1 MSHPSW
7 LPPKSTNEPV
17 GHVTARMETTHT
29 FGTPSISVSTQQ
41 TPKKFAPV
49 VAPKPKYNPYKQP
62 GGDGDFL
69 PPPPPPVDDLG
80 NITSSQGAFP
90 PPPPLDDMTFN
101 VQVNPG
107 GKTLEER
114 RSSLDAEIDSLTSIL
129 ADLES
134 SSPYK
139 PRTQQGSG
147 TLSSSATT
155 TPSVSTPVTGHK
167 RMIIP
172 NQPPL
177 TATKKSAAKA
187 PGQPAP
193 IPVTPVGTLKPQ
205 PVPASYA
212 TASTP
217 SRPAFNIQVRT
228 AQPSPHYQPPA
239 PQPAH
244 YGSLGPGQPY
254 APAPARPPGA
264 PQYGPPQPRGHDYGY
279 APPPSR
285 PSEPSYGYAPPQGR
299 YQEPYYGGYG
309 GRNGSE
315 APYVPQSTW
324 KVEPAYPTSNTVGQ
338 APPGL
343 YQPSGTKKT
352 YITDPVLA
360 PQPPTMQQKVTGQDQ
375 GQASI
380 MFDALLTQQCLSW
393 LFLAASPAWSLSD
406 YNIFK
411 QGTILLLFLHLIS
424 NPVEFIKTDQV
435 KAMAR
440 FYLFGP
446 EKSYEKLVFASGYP
460 SSGPASSTP
469 AFRPE
474 DELEHLTKKM
484 LYDMENPPSDDYF
497 GRCARCGE
505 NVVGEGTGCT
515 AMDQVFHVECF
526 TCMMCNNKLRGQP
539 FYAVEKKA
547 YCEPCYIMCDVVIL
561 KSMKVNDLLNTLE
574 QCSVCAKPIMERILR
589 ATGKAYHPH
598 CFTCVMCH
606 RSLDGIPFTVDAGG
620 NIHCIEDFHKKF
632 APRCSV
638 CKEPIMPAPGQE
650 ETVRIVALDRDFHV
664 QCYRCED
671 CGGLLSE
678 GDNQGCYPL
687 DGHILCK
694 TCNSARI
701 QALTAKAS
709 TDL

>member
-177 TATKKSAAKA
+177 TATKKSTAKA

-193 IPVTPVGTLKPQ
+193 IP
-205 PVPASYA
+205 
-212 TASTP
+212 
-217 SRPAFNIQVRT
+217 
-228 AQPSPHYQPPA
+228 
-239 PQPAH
+239 
-244 YGSLGPGQPY
+244 
-254 APAPARPPGA
+254 
-264 PQYGPPQPRGHDYGY
+264 
-279 APPPSR
+279 
-285 PSEPSYGYAPPQGR
+285 
-299 YQEPYYGGYG
+299 
-309 GRNGSE
+309 
-315 APYVPQSTW
+315 STW

-360 PQPPTMQQKVTGQDQ
+360 PQPPTMQQK
-375 GQASI
+375 
-380 MFDALLTQQCLSW
+380 
-393 LFLAASPAWSLSD
+393 
-406 YNIFK
+406 
-411 QGTILLLFLHLIS
+411 
-424 NPVEFIKTDQV
+424 
-435 KAMAR
+435 
-440 FYLFGP
+440 
-446 EKSYEKLVFASGYP
+446 SGYP

-547 YCEPCYIMCDVVIL
+547 YCEPCYI
-561 KSMKVNDLLNTLE
+561 NTLE

>member
-1 MSHPSW
+1 MAHPSW

-90 PPPPLDDMTFN
+90 PPPPLDDVTFN

-147 TLSSSATT
+147 TSSSSATT
-155 TPSVSTPVTGHK
+155 PPSVSTPVTGHK

-177 TATKKSAAKA
+177 TATKKSTAKG

-205 PVPASYA
+205 PVPAPYA

-217 SRPAFNIQVRT
+217 SRPAFSVQVRT
-228 AQPSPHYQPPA
+228 AQPSPHYQPPG
-239 PQPAH
+239 PQPVQ
-244 YGSLGPGQPY
+244 YGSLGPSQSYTP
-254 APAPARPPGA
+254 PPARLPSTPQYGA
-264 PQYGPPQPRGHDYGY
+264 PQPHGPDYGY
-279 APPPSR
+279 APSPAR
-285 PSEPSYGYAPPQGR
+285 PSDPAYGYAPPQGR
-299 YQEPYYGGYG
+299 YQDPYYGGYG

-315 APYVPQSTW
+315 APYMPQSSW
-324 KVEPAYPTSNTVGQ
+324 KAEPAYPASNTVGQ
-338 APPGL
+338 ALPGL
-343 YQPSGTKKT
+343 YQPPGTKKT

-360 PQPPTMQQKVTGQDQ
+360 PQPSALQQK
-375 GQASI
+375 
-380 MFDALLTQQCLSW
+380 
-393 LFLAASPAWSLSD
+393 
-406 YNIFK
+406 
-411 QGTILLLFLHLIS
+411 
-424 NPVEFIKTDQV
+424 
-435 KAMAR
+435 
-440 FYLFGP
+440 
-446 EKSYEKLVFASGYP
+446 SGYP
-460 SSGPASSTP
+460 SSGPASGTP
-469 AFRPE
+469 VFRPE

-526 TCMMCNNKLRGQP
+526 TCMMCNSKLRGQP

-547 YCEPCYIMCDVVIL
+547 YCEPCYI
-561 KSMKVNDLLNTLE
+561 NTLE
-574 QCSVCAKPIMERILR
+574 QCSVCTKPIMERILR

>member
-1 MSHPSW
+1 SFFF
-7 LPPKSTNEPV
+7 K
-17 GHVTARMETTHT
+17 
-29 FGTPSISVSTQQ
+29 
-41 TPKKFAPV
+41 
-49 VAPKPKYNPYKQP
+49 
-62 GGDGDFL
+62 
-69 PPPPPPVDDLG
+69 
-80 NITSSQGAFP
+80 
-90 PPPPLDDMTFN
+90 
-101 VQVNPG
+101 VNPG

-139 PRTQQGSG
+139 PRAQQGTG
-147 TLSSSATT
+147 TLSSSTTT

-177 TATKKSAAKA
+177 TATKKVTAKA
-187 PGQPAP
+187 AGQPAP

-205 PVPASYA
+205 PVPASYTTA
-212 TASTP
+212 TTP
-217 SRPAFNIQVRT
+217 SRPAFNVQVRT
-228 AQPSPHYQPPA
+228 AQPSPHYQLPG

-244 YGSLGPGQPY
+244 YGSLGPSQPY
-254 APAPARPPGA
+254 APSPARPPGA
-264 PQYGPPQPRGHDYGY
+264 PHYGPPQSQGPDYGY
-279 APPPSR
+279 APPPAR
-285 PSEPSYGYAPPQGR
+285 PSEPAYGYAPPQGR
-299 YQEPYYGGYG
+299 YQNPYYEGYG

-315 APYVPQSTW
+315 APYVPQSSW
-324 KVEPAYPTSNTVGQ
+324 KAEPAYPATNAMGQ

-343 YQPSGTKKT
+343 YQPSGMKKT
-352 YITDPVLA
+352 YITEPVLA
-360 PQPPTMQQKVTGQDQ
+360 PQPPSLQQK
-375 GQASI
+375 
-380 MFDALLTQQCLSW
+380 
-393 LFLAASPAWSLSD
+393 
-406 YNIFK
+406 
-411 QGTILLLFLHLIS
+411 
-424 NPVEFIKTDQV
+424 
-435 KAMAR
+435 
-440 FYLFGP
+440 
-446 EKSYEKLVFASGYP
+446 SGYP
-460 SSGPASSTP
+460 GAGPASNTS

-515 AMDQVFHVECF
+515 AMDQVFHVKCF
-526 TCMMCNNKLRGQP
+526 TCIMCNNKLRGQP

-547 YCEPCYIMCDVVIL
+547 YCEPCYI
-561 KSMKVNDLLNTLE
+561 NTLE

-664 QCYRCED
+664 QCYQCED

-701 QALTAKAS
+701 QALTAKAT

>member
-90 PPPPLDDMTFN
+90 PPPTLDDVTYN

-114 RSSLDAEIDSLTSIL
+114 RCSLDAEIDSLTSIL

-147 TLSSSATT
+147 TSSSSAAT

-177 TATKKSAAKA
+177 TATKKSTAKG

-217 SRPAFNIQVRT
+217 SRPAFNVQVRT
-228 AQPSPHYQPPA
+228 AQPSPHYQPPS
-239 PQPAH
+239 PQPGH

-254 APAPARPPGA
+254 GSAPSRQPTA
-264 PQYGPPQPRGHDYGY
+264 PQYGAPQPQGPGYGY
-279 APPPSR
+279 GPAPGR
-285 PSEPSYGYAPPQGR
+285 PAEPAYGYAPPQGR
-299 YQEPYYGGYG
+299 YQDPYYGGYG

-315 APYVPQSTW
+315 APYVPQSSW
-324 KVEPAYPTSNTVGQ
+324 KAEPAYPASNAMGQ

-343 YQPSGTKKT
+343 YQPPGTKKT

-360 PQPPTMQQKVTGQDQ
+360 PQPPTLQQK
-375 GQASI
+375 
-380 MFDALLTQQCLSW
+380 
-393 LFLAASPAWSLSD
+393 
-406 YNIFK
+406 
-411 QGTILLLFLHLIS
+411 
-424 NPVEFIKTDQV
+424 
-435 KAMAR
+435 
-440 FYLFGP
+440 
-446 EKSYEKLVFASGYP
+446 SGYP
-460 SSGPASSTP
+460 SSGPTSSTP

-484 LYDMENPPSDDYF
+484 LYDMENPPSDEYF

-515 AMDQVFHVECF
+515 AMDQVFHVKCF
-526 TCMMCNNKLRGQP
+526 TCITCKSKLRGQP

-547 YCEPCYIMCDVVIL
+547 YCEPCYI
-561 KSMKVNDLLNTLE
+561 NTLE
-574 QCSVCAKPIMERILR
+574 KCSVCEEPIMEKILR

>member
-17 GHVTARMETTHT
+17 GHVTARMETTHP

-90 PPPPLDDMTFN
+90 PPPPLDDVTFN

-147 TLSSSATT
+147 TSSGSAAT

-177 TATKKSAAKA
+177 TATKKSTAKG

-217 SRPAFNIQVRT
+217 SRPAFNVQVRT
-228 AQPSPHYQPPA
+228 AQPSPHYQPPG

-244 YGSLGPGQPY
+244 YASLGPGQPY
-254 APAPARPPGA
+254 APPPSRPPGA
-264 PQYGPPQPRGHDYGY
+264 PQYGPPQPRGPDYGY
-279 APPPSR
+279 APPPAR
-285 PSEPSYGYAPPQGR
+285 PSEPAYGYAPPQGR
-299 YQEPYYGGYG
+299 YQDPYYGGYG

-324 KVEPAYPTSNTVGQ
+324 KAEPAYPAGNTVGQ

-343 YQPSGTKKT
+343 YQPPGTKKT

-360 PQPPTMQQKVTGQDQ
+360 PQPPALQQK
-375 GQASI
+375 
-380 MFDALLTQQCLSW
+380 
-393 LFLAASPAWSLSD
+393 
-406 YNIFK
+406 
-411 QGTILLLFLHLIS
+411 
-424 NPVEFIKTDQV
+424 
-435 KAMAR
+435 
-440 FYLFGP
+440 
-446 EKSYEKLVFASGYP
+446 SGYP

-547 YCEPCYIMCDVVIL
+547 YCEPCYI
-561 KSMKVNDLLNTLE
+561 NTLE

>member
-62 GGDGDFL
+62 GGDGDFF

-90 PPPPLDDMTFN
+90 PPPPLDDVTFN

-139 PRTQQGSG
+139 PRTQQGP
-147 TLSSSATT
+147 TLM
-155 TPSVSTPVTGHK
+155 
-167 RMIIP
+167 R
-172 NQPPL
+172 
-177 TATKKSAAKA
+177 
-187 PGQPAP
+187 
-193 IPVTPVGTLKPQ
+193 
-205 PVPASYA
+205 
-212 TASTP
+212 
-217 SRPAFNIQVRT
+217 
-228 AQPSPHYQPPA
+228 
-239 PQPAH
+239 
-244 YGSLGPGQPY
+244 
-254 APAPARPPGA
+254 
-264 PQYGPPQPRGHDYGY
+264 
-279 APPPSR
+279 
-285 PSEPSYGYAPPQGR
+285 
-299 YQEPYYGGYG
+299 
-309 GRNGSE
+309 
-315 APYVPQSTW
+315 
-324 KVEPAYPTSNTVGQ
+324 
-338 APPGL
+338 
-343 YQPSGTKKT
+343 
-352 YITDPVLA
+352 
-360 PQPPTMQQKVTGQDQ
+360 
-375 GQASI
+375 
-380 MFDALLTQQCLSW
+380 
-393 LFLAASPAWSLSD
+393 
-406 YNIFK
+406 
-411 QGTILLLFLHLIS
+411 
-424 NPVEFIKTDQV
+424 
-435 KAMAR
+435 
-440 FYLFGP
+440 
-446 EKSYEKLVFASGYP
+446 
-460 SSGPASSTP
+460 ASSI
-469 AFRPE
+469 RPE

-547 YCEPCYIMCDVVIL
+547 YCEPCYI
-561 KSMKVNDLLNTLE
+561 NTLE

-606 RSLDGIPFTVDAGG
+606 RSLDGIPFTVDASG

>member
-90 PPPPLDDMTFN
+90 PPPPLDDVTYN

-147 TLSSSATT
+147 TLSSSAAT

-177 TATKKSAAKA
+177 TATKKSTAKG
-187 PGQPAP
+187 PGQLAP

-217 SRPAFNIQVRT
+217 SRPAFNVQVRT
-228 AQPSPHYQPPA
+228 AQPSPHYQPPG

-254 APAPARPPGA
+254 APAPARQPAA
-264 PQYGPPQPRGHDYGY
+264 PQYGAPQPHGPDYGY
-279 APPPSR
+279 APPAGR
-285 PSEPSYGYAPPQGR
+285 PAEPAYGYVPPQGR
-299 YQEPYYGGYG
+299 YQDPCYGGSG

-315 APYVPQSTW
+315 APYMPQSSW
-324 KVEPAYPTSNTVGQ
+324 KAEPAYPASNAMGQ
-338 APPGL
+338 APSGL
-343 YQPSGTKKT
+343 YQPPGTKKT

-360 PQPPTMQQKVTGQDQ
+360 PQPPALQQK
-375 GQASI
+375 
-380 MFDALLTQQCLSW
+380 
-393 LFLAASPAWSLSD
+393 
-406 YNIFK
+406 
-411 QGTILLLFLHLIS
+411 
-424 NPVEFIKTDQV
+424 
-435 KAMAR
+435 
-440 FYLFGP
+440 
-446 EKSYEKLVFASGYP
+446 SGYP

-484 LYDMENPPSDDYF
+484 LYDMENPPSDYYF
-497 GRCARCGE
+497 GCCARCGE
-505 NVVGEGTGCT
+505 NVVWEGTGCT

-526 TCMMCNNKLRGQP
+526 TCVTCNNKLRGQP

-547 YCEPCYIMCDVVIL
+547 YCEPCYI
-561 KSMKVNDLLNTLE
+561 NTLE

-694 TCNSARI
+694 TCNSVRI

>member
-7 LPPKSTNEPV
+7 LPPKSTGEPL
-17 GHVTARMETTHT
+17 GHVPARMETTHS

-41 TPKKFAPV
+41 PPKKFAPV

-62 GGDGDFL
+62 GGEGDFL
-69 PPPPPPVDDLG
+69 PPPPPPLDDPGALPSGSG
-80 NITSSQGAFP
+80 NFP
-90 PPPPLDDMTFN
+90 PPPPLDDSAFK
-101 VQVNPG
+101 VQQGNPG

-129 ADLES
+129 ADLEC

-139 PRTQQGSG
+139 PRPPQGS
-147 TLSSSATT
+147 TSTAAS
-155 TPSVSTPVTGHK
+155 PPVSTPVTGHK
-167 RMIIP
+167 RMVIP

-177 TATKKSAAKA
+177 TATKKSAMK
-187 PGQPAP
+187 PQPAPQAGP
-193 IPVTPVGTLKPQ
+193 IPVTPIGTLKPQPQ
-205 PVPASYA
+205 PVPASYT

-217 SRPAFNIQVRT
+217 SRPTFNVQVKS
-228 AQPSPHYQPPA
+228 AQPSPHYMAGPSSGQI
-239 PQPAH
+239 
-244 YGSLGPGQPY
+244 YGPGSHGYNAQPVSVSVQCPPSSTRGGTDY
-254 APAPARPPGA
+254 AYVPPPGSQ
-264 PQYGPPQPRGHDYGY
+264 PEPGYGYGPN
-279 APPPSR
+279 
-285 PSEPSYGYAPPQGR
+285 QGR
-299 YQEPYYGGYG
+299 YYEPYYVGGSAYG
-309 GRNGSE
+309 GRNDSDPAYGLQGH
-315 APYVPQSTW
+315 PNTW
-324 KVEPAYPTSNTVGQ
+324 KREQGYTPPVVGNQSPAGMYPV
-338 APPGL
+338 PG
-343 YQPSGTKKT
+343 SKKT
-352 YITDPVLA
+352 YITDPVPA
-360 PQPPTMQQKVTGQDQ
+360 PSAPPLQPKGGHAGPMGPP
-375 GQASI
+375 SI
-380 MFDALLTQQCLSW
+380 
-393 LFLAASPAWSLSD
+393 P
-406 YNIFK
+406 
-411 QGTILLLFLHLIS
+411 
-424 NPVEFIKTDQV
+424 
-435 KAMAR
+435 
-440 FYLFGP
+440 
-446 EKSYEKLVFASGYP
+446 P
-460 SSGPASSTP
+460 S
-469 AFRPE
+469 FRPE

-484 LYDMENPPSDDYF
+484 LYDMENPPADEYF

-515 AMDQVFHVECF
+515 AMDQVFHVDCF
-526 TCMMCNNKLRGQP
+526 TCIICNNKLRGQP

-547 YCEPCYIMCDVVIL
+547 YCEPCYI
-561 KSMKVNDLLNTLE
+561 NTLE
-574 QCSVCAKPIMERILR
+574 QCNVCSKPIMERILR

-620 NIHCIEDFHKKF
+620 LIHCIEDFHKKF

-664 QCYRCED
+664 HCYRCED

-701 QALTAKAS
+701 RVLTAKAS

>member
-7 LPPKSTNEPV
+7 LPPKNSSEPV
-17 GHVTARMETTHT
+17 GHVTARMETTHA

-49 VAPKPKYNPYKQP
+49 VAPKPKYNPYRQAE
-62 GGDGDFL
+62 GDGDF
-69 PPPPPPVDDLG
+69 PPPPPPPSEDSG
-80 NITSSQGAFP
+80 NLPPPSSSFP
-90 PPPPLDDMTFN
+90 PPPPPDQALFT
-101 VQVNPG
+101 VEVNPG
-107 GKTLEER
+107 TKTLEER

-139 PRTQQGSG
+139 PRTQQGSVASG
-147 TLSSSATT
+147 GSPVAT
-155 TPSVSTPVTGHK
+155 PPASTPVTGHK
-167 RMIIP
+167 RMVIP

-177 TATKKSAAKA
+177 TATKKSASK
-187 PGQPAP
+187 PASQLSP
-193 IPVTPVGTLKPQ
+193 IPVTPVGTLRPQ

-217 SRPAFNIQVRT
+217 TRPTFNVQVKS
-228 AQPSPHYQPPA
+228 AQPAPHFQPPA
-239 PQPAH
+239 PQYSSLVPHQAPPPPPLPPA
-244 YGSLGPGQPY
+244 PY
-254 APAPARPPGA
+254 APSQPRAPDYGYA
-264 PQYGPPQPRGHDYGY
+264 PQPVHYPEPNYGY
-279 APPPSR
+279 APPP
-285 PSEPSYGYAPPQGR
+285 GR
-299 YQEPYYGGYG
+299 YQESSYPGGPSYG
-309 GRNGSE
+309 GRNGTEPS
-315 APYVPQSTW
+315 YVPQNTW
-324 KVEPAYPTSNTVGQ
+324 RPEPVPPFGQHPPSNAKKAFATEPGPALQPSSLQPKGGQ
-338 APPGL
+338 AGPNPP
-343 YQPSGTKKT
+343 PN
-352 YITDPVLA
+352 A
-360 PQPPTMQQKVTGQDQ
+360 P
-375 GQASI
+375 
-380 MFDALLTQQCLSW
+380 L
-393 LFLAASPAWSLSD
+393 
-406 YNIFK
+406 
-411 QGTILLLFLHLIS
+411 
-424 NPVEFIKTDQV
+424 
-435 KAMAR
+435 
-440 FYLFGP
+440 
-446 EKSYEKLVFASGYP
+446 
-460 SSGPASSTP
+460 
-469 AFRPE
+469 FRPE

-484 LYDMENPPSDDYF
+484 LYDMENPPSDEYF

-526 TCMMCNNKLRGQP
+526 TCMTCGNKLRGQP

-547 YCEPCYIMCDVVIL
+547 YCEPCYI
-561 KSMKVNDLLNTLE
+561 NTLE

-598 CFTCVMCH
+598 CFTCVMCQ
-606 RSLDGIPFTVDAGG
+606 RSLDGIPFTVDAAG
-620 NIHCIEDFHKKF
+620 NIHCIEDFHRKF

-638 CKEPIMPAPGQE
+638 CKEPIMPAQGQE

>member
-29 FGTPSISVSTQQ
+29 FGPPSISVSTQQ

-62 GGDGDFL
+62 GGDGDLL

-90 PPPPLDDMTFN
+90 PPPPVDDVTFN

-139 PRTQQGSG
+139 PRTPQGSG
-147 TLSSSATT
+147 TSISSAAT

-177 TATKKSAAKA
+177 TATKKSTAKG

-228 AQPSPHYQPPA
+228 AQPSPHYQPPG
-239 PQPAH
+239 PQHTH
-244 YGSLGPGQPY
+244 YGSLGPSHPY
-254 APAPARPPGA
+254 APPPSRPLGA
-264 PQYGPPQPRGHDYGY
+264 TQYGPPQTRGPDYGY
-279 APPPSR
+279 APPPTR
-285 PSEPSYGYAPPQGR
+285 PSEPTYGYVPPQGS
-299 YQEPYYGGYG
+299 YQDPYYGGYG

-315 APYVPQSTW
+315 APYMPQSTW
-324 KVEPAYPTSNTVGQ
+324 KVEPAYSASNTAGQ

-343 YQPSGTKKT
+343 YQPPGTKKT

-360 PQPPTMQQKVTGQDQ
+360 PQAPMLQQK
-375 GQASI
+375 
-380 MFDALLTQQCLSW
+380 
-393 LFLAASPAWSLSD
+393 
-406 YNIFK
+406 
-411 QGTILLLFLHLIS
+411 
-424 NPVEFIKTDQV
+424 
-435 KAMAR
+435 
-440 FYLFGP
+440 
-446 EKSYEKLVFASGYP
+446 SGYP
-460 SSGPASSTP
+460 SSGPISSTP

-526 TCMMCNNKLRGQP
+526 TCMVCNNKLRGQP

-547 YCEPCYIMCDVVIL
+547 YCEPCYI
-561 KSMKVNDLLNTLE
+561 NTLE
-574 QCSVCAKPIMERILR
+574 QCSVCAKPIMEKILR

>member
-90 PPPPLDDMTFN
+90 PPPPLDDVTFN

-139 PRTQQGSG
+139 PRTQQG
-147 TLSSSATT
+147 
-155 TPSVSTPVTGHK
+155 
-167 RMIIP
+167 
-172 NQPPL
+172 
-177 TATKKSAAKA
+177 
-187 PGQPAP
+187 
-193 IPVTPVGTLKPQ
+193 
-205 PVPASYA
+205 
-212 TASTP
+212 
-217 SRPAFNIQVRT
+217 
-228 AQPSPHYQPPA
+228 
-239 PQPAH
+239 
-244 YGSLGPGQPY
+244 
-254 APAPARPPGA
+254 
-264 PQYGPPQPRGHDYGY
+264 
-279 APPPSR
+279 
-285 PSEPSYGYAPPQGR
+285 R
-299 YQEPYYGGYG
+299 YQDPYYGGYG

-324 KVEPAYPTSNTVGQ
+324 KAEPAYPTSNTVGQ

-343 YQPSGTKKT
+343 YQPPGTKKT

-360 PQPPTMQQKVTGQDQ
+360 PQPPAMQQK
-375 GQASI
+375 
-380 MFDALLTQQCLSW
+380 
-393 LFLAASPAWSLSD
+393 
-406 YNIFK
+406 
-411 QGTILLLFLHLIS
+411 
-424 NPVEFIKTDQV
+424 
-435 KAMAR
+435 
-440 FYLFGP
+440 
-446 EKSYEKLVFASGYP
+446 SGYP

-547 YCEPCYIMCDVVIL
+547 YCEPCYI
-561 KSMKVNDLLNTLE
+561 NTLE

>member
-17 GHVTARMETTHT
+17 GHVTARMETTHA

-80 NITSSQGAFP
+80 SITSQGAFP
-90 PPPPLDDMTFN
+90 PPPPLDDVTFN

-147 TLSSSATT
+147 TSSSSAATA
-155 TPSVSTPVTGHK
+155 PSVSTPVTGHK

-177 TATKKSAAKA
+177 TATKKSTAKG

-193 IPVTPVGTLKPQ
+193 IPVTPIGTLKPQ

-217 SRPAFNIQVRT
+217 SRPTFNVQVRT
-228 AQPSPHYQPPA
+228 AQPSPHYQPPG
-239 PQPAH
+239 PQPTH
-244 YGSLGPGQPY
+244 YGSMGPGQPY
-254 APAPARPPGA
+254 AAPPSRPPGA
-264 PQYGPPQPRGHDYGY
+264 PQYGSPQPRGPDYGY
-279 APPPSR
+279 APPPAR
-285 PSEPSYGYAPPQGR
+285 PSEPSYGYAPQQGR
-299 YQEPYYGGYG
+299 YQDPYYGGYG

-315 APYVPQSTW
+315 APYMPQSTW
-324 KVEPAYPTSNTVGQ
+324 KVEPAYPASNTVGQ

-343 YQPSGTKKT
+343 YQPPGTKKT
-352 YITDPVLA
+352 YITDPVMA
-360 PQPPTMQQKVTGQDQ
+360 PQPLQQK
-375 GQASI
+375 
-380 MFDALLTQQCLSW
+380 
-393 LFLAASPAWSLSD
+393 
-406 YNIFK
+406 
-411 QGTILLLFLHLIS
+411 
-424 NPVEFIKTDQV
+424 
-435 KAMAR
+435 
-440 FYLFGP
+440 
-446 EKSYEKLVFASGYP
+446 SGYP

-526 TCMMCNNKLRGQP
+526 TCMMCNSKLRGQP

-547 YCEPCYIMCDVVIL
+547 YCEPCYI
-561 KSMKVNDLLNTLE
+561 E
-574 QCSVCAKPIMERILR
+574 GAEE
-589 ATGKAYHPH
+589 H
-598 CFTCVMCH
+598 CTPLPAVSASRH
-606 RSLDGIPFTVDAGG
+606 RRRTAHL
-620 NIHCIEDFHKKF
+620 
-632 APRCSV
+632 
-638 CKEPIMPAPGQE
+638 
-650 ETVRIVALDRDFHV
+650 
-664 QCYRCED
+664 Y
-671 CGGLLSE
+671 
-678 GDNQGCYPL
+678 
-687 DGHILCK
+687 LCP
-694 TCNSARI
+694 
-701 QALTAKAS
+701 
-709 TDL
+709 

>member
-1 MSHPSW
+1 M
-7 LPPKSTNEPV
+7 
-17 GHVTARMETTHT
+17 
-29 FGTPSISVSTQQ
+29 
-41 TPKKFAPV
+41 
-49 VAPKPKYNPYKQP
+49 
-62 GGDGDFL
+62 
-69 PPPPPPVDDLG
+69 
-80 NITSSQGAFP
+80 
-90 PPPPLDDMTFN
+90 
-101 VQVNPG
+101 
-107 GKTLEER
+107 
-114 RSSLDAEIDSLTSIL
+114 
-129 ADLES
+129 
-134 SSPYK
+134 
-139 PRTQQGSG
+139 
-147 TLSSSATT
+147 
-155 TPSVSTPVTGHK
+155 
-167 RMIIP
+167 
-172 NQPPL
+172 
-177 TATKKSAAKA
+177 
-187 PGQPAP
+187 
-193 IPVTPVGTLKPQ
+193 
-205 PVPASYA
+205 
-212 TASTP
+212 
-217 SRPAFNIQVRT
+217 
-228 AQPSPHYQPPA
+228 
-239 PQPAH
+239 
-244 YGSLGPGQPY
+244 
-254 APAPARPPGA
+254 
-264 PQYGPPQPRGHDYGY
+264 
-279 APPPSR
+279 
-285 PSEPSYGYAPPQGR
+285 SEPPD
-299 YQEPYYGGYG
+299 QEVWEASVEDKERLHTRLLRVPCQSWAGG
-309 GRNGSE
+309 
-315 APYVPQSTW
+315 
-324 KVEPAYPTSNTVGQ
+324 
-338 APPGL
+338 GL
-343 YQPSGTKKT
+343 Q
-352 YITDPVLA
+352 
-360 PQPPTMQQKVTGQDQ
+360 
-375 GQASI
+375 
-380 MFDALLTQQCLSW
+380 
-393 LFLAASPAWSLSD
+393 
-406 YNIFK
+406 
-411 QGTILLLFLHLIS
+411 
-424 NPVEFIKTDQV
+424 
-435 KAMAR
+435 
-440 FYLFGP
+440 
-446 EKSYEKLVFASGYP
+446 SGYP

-547 YCEPCYIMCDVVIL
+547 YCEPCYI
-561 KSMKVNDLLNTLE
+561 NTLE

>member
-7 LPPKSTNEPV
+7 LPPKSTNAPV
-17 GHVTARMETTHT
+17 GHITARMETTHT

-90 PPPPLDDMTFN
+90 PPPPLDDVTFN
-101 VQVNPG
+101 VQMNPG

-147 TLSSSATT
+147 TSSSSATT
-155 TPSVSTPVTGHK
+155 PPSVSTPVTGHK

-177 TATKKSAAKA
+177 TATKKSTAKG
-187 PGQPAP
+187 PGQPVP
-193 IPVTPVGTLKPQ
+193 IPVTPIGTLKPQ
-205 PVPASYA
+205 PVPAPYA

-217 SRPAFNIQVRT
+217 SRPAFNVQVRT
-228 AQPSPHYQPPA
+228 AQPSPHYQPPG
-239 PQPAH
+239 PQPVH
-244 YGSLGPGQPY
+244 YGSLGPSQSYTP
-254 APAPARPPGA
+254 PPARLPSTPQYGA
-264 PQYGPPQPRGHDYGY
+264 PQPHGPDYGY
-279 APPPSR
+279 APSPAR
-285 PSEPSYGYAPPQGR
+285 PLEPAYGYAPPQGR
-299 YQEPYYGGYG
+299 YQDPYYGGYG

-315 APYVPQSTW
+315 APYVPQSSW
-324 KVEPAYPTSNTVGQ
+324 KAEPAYPASNTVSQ

-343 YQPSGTKKT
+343 YQPPGTKKT

-360 PQPPTMQQKVTGQDQ
+360 PQPPALQQK
-375 GQASI
+375 
-380 MFDALLTQQCLSW
+380 
-393 LFLAASPAWSLSD
+393 
-406 YNIFK
+406 
-411 QGTILLLFLHLIS
+411 
-424 NPVEFIKTDQV
+424 
-435 KAMAR
+435 
-440 FYLFGP
+440 
-446 EKSYEKLVFASGYP
+446 SGYP
-460 SSGPASSTP
+460 SSGPASGTP
-469 AFRPE
+469 VFRPE

-526 TCMMCNNKLRGQP
+526 TCMMCNSKLRGQP

-547 YCEPCYIMCDVVIL
+547 YCEPCYI
-561 KSMKVNDLLNTLE
+561 NTLE
-574 QCSVCAKPIMERILR
+574 QCSVCTKPIMERILR

>member
-7 LPPKSTNEPV
+7 LPPKSTSEPI
-17 GHVTARMETTHT
+17 GHVSARMETTPS
-29 FGTPSISVSTQQ
+29 FGDPSISVSMQQ
-41 TPKKFAPV
+41 SPKKFAPV
-49 VAPKPKYNPYKQP
+49 VAPKPKYNPYKPP
-62 GGDGDFL
+62 GSDGDLL
-69 PPPPPPVDDLG
+69 PPPPPPLDDLG
-80 NITSSQGAFP
+80 SLHTPPGAFP
-90 PPPPLDDMTFN
+90 PPPPLDDTGFN
-101 VQVNPG
+101 VQVNTG

-139 PRTQQGSG
+139 PRPQQGSAIP
-147 TLSSSATT
+147 TAS
-155 TPSVSTPVTGHK
+155 PPVSTPVTGHK
-167 RMIIP
+167 RMVIP

-177 TATKKSAAKA
+177 TATKKSTSK
-187 PGQPAP
+187 PQPVAQPSP
-193 IPVTPVGTLKPQ
+193 IPVAPIGMLKPQPQ
-205 PVPASYA
+205 PVPASYT

-217 SRPAFNIQVRT
+217 TRPTFNVQVKS
-228 AQPSPHYQPPA
+228 AQPSSHFMPA
-239 PQPAH
+239 PQPGQYFNQGPSQT
-244 YGSLGPGQPY
+244 YGPQTARVPGPGQY
-254 APAPARPPGA
+254 AH
-264 PQYGPPQPRGHDYGY
+264 PQPRGGPDYGY
-279 APPPSR
+279 TPPPVR
-285 PSEPSYGYAPPQGR
+285 LPEPSYGYAPNPAR
-299 YQEPYYGGYG
+299 YQDPYYSGGPGYG

-315 APYVPQSTW
+315 PAFGQQNTW
-324 KVEPAYPTSNTVGQ
+324 KPEPTY
-338 APPGL
+338 APPVAPPQNPAGM
-343 YQPSGTKKT
+343 YQPPGAKKT
-352 YITDPVLA
+352 YITDPGLA
-360 PQPPTMQQKVTGQDQ
+360 T
-375 GQASI
+375 QAST
-380 MFDALLTQQCLSW
+380 LQPKSGH
-393 LFLAASPAWSLSD
+393 PVP
-406 YNIFK
+406 
-411 QGTILLLFLHLIS
+411 GGPIS
-424 NPVEFIKTDQV
+424 TAPT
-435 KAMAR
+435 
-440 FYLFGP
+440 
-446 EKSYEKLVFASGYP
+446 
-460 SSGPASSTP
+460 
-469 AFRPE
+469 FRPE

-484 LYDMENPPSDDYF
+484 LYDMENPPSDEYF

-526 TCMMCNNKLRGQP
+526 TCIICSNKLRGQP

-547 YCEPCYIMCDVVIL
+547 YCEPCYI
-561 KSMKVNDLLNTLE
+561 NTLE
-574 QCSVCAKPIMERILR
+574 QCNVCAKPIMERILR

-664 QCYRCED
+664 HCYRCED

-701 QALTAKAS
+701 RVLTAKAS

>member
-90 PPPPLDDMTFN
+90 PPPPLDDVSYN

-139 PRTQQGSG
+139 PRTQQ
-147 TLSSSATT
+147 
-155 TPSVSTPVTGHK
+155 
-167 RMIIP
+167 
-172 NQPPL
+172 
-177 TATKKSAAKA
+177 
-187 PGQPAP
+187 
-193 IPVTPVGTLKPQ
+193 
-205 PVPASYA
+205 
-212 TASTP
+212 
-217 SRPAFNIQVRT
+217 
-228 AQPSPHYQPPA
+228 
-239 PQPAH
+239 
-244 YGSLGPGQPY
+244 
-254 APAPARPPGA
+254 
-264 PQYGPPQPRGHDYGY
+264 
-279 APPPSR
+279 
-285 PSEPSYGYAPPQGR
+285 
-299 YQEPYYGGYG
+299 
-309 GRNGSE
+309 
-315 APYVPQSTW
+315 
-324 KVEPAYPTSNTVGQ
+324 
-338 APPGL
+338 
-343 YQPSGTKKT
+343 
-352 YITDPVLA
+352 
-360 PQPPTMQQKVTGQDQ
+360 
-375 GQASI
+375 
-380 MFDALLTQQCLSW
+380 
-393 LFLAASPAWSLSD
+393 
-406 YNIFK
+406 
-411 QGTILLLFLHLIS
+411 
-424 NPVEFIKTDQV
+424 
-435 KAMAR
+435 
-440 FYLFGP
+440 
-446 EKSYEKLVFASGYP
+446 SGYP

-469 AFRPE
+469 GFRPE

-484 LYDMENPPSDDYF
+484 LYDMENPPSDEYF

-505 NVVGEGTGCT
+505 NVVGDGTGCT

-526 TCMMCNNKLRGQP
+526 TCITCKSKLRGQP

-547 YCEPCYIMCDVVIL
+547 YCESCYI
-561 KSMKVNDLLNTLE
+561 NTLE

>member
-90 PPPPLDDMTFN
+90 PPPPLDDVTYN

-114 RSSLDAEIDSLTSIL
+114 RCSLDAEIDSLTSIL

-147 TLSSSATT
+147 TSSSSAAT

-177 TATKKSAAKA
+177 TATKKSTAKG

-217 SRPAFNIQVRT
+217 SRPAFNVQVRT
-228 AQPSPHYQPPA
+228 AQPSPHYQPPSQ
-239 PQPAH
+239 QPGH

-254 APAPARPPGA
+254 APAPSRQPTGPQYRA
-264 PQYGPPQPRGHDYGY
+264 PQPQGPGYGYGPPPG
-279 APPPSR
+279 R
-285 PSEPSYGYAPPQGR
+285 PAEPAYGYAPPQGR
-299 YQEPYYGGYG
+299 YQDPYYGGYG

-315 APYVPQSTW
+315 APYVPQSSW
-324 KVEPAYPTSNTVGQ
+324 KAEPAYPASNAMGQ

-343 YQPSGTKKT
+343 YQPQGTKKT

-360 PQPPTMQQKVTGQDQ
+360 PQPPAMQQK
-375 GQASI
+375 
-380 MFDALLTQQCLSW
+380 
-393 LFLAASPAWSLSD
+393 
-406 YNIFK
+406 
-411 QGTILLLFLHLIS
+411 
-424 NPVEFIKTDQV
+424 
-435 KAMAR
+435 
-440 FYLFGP
+440 
-446 EKSYEKLVFASGYP
+446 SGYP
-460 SSGPASSTP
+460 GSGPASSTP

-526 TCMMCNNKLRGQP
+526 TCIMCNTKLRGQP

-547 YCEPCYIMCDVVIL
+547 YCEPCYI
-561 KSMKVNDLLNTLE
+561 NTLE

>member
-90 PPPPLDDMTFN
+90 PPPALDDVTFN

-147 TLSSSATT
+147 TSSSSAAT

-177 TATKKSAAKA
+177 TATKKSTAKG

-212 TASTP
+212 T
-217 SRPAFNIQVRT
+217 
-228 AQPSPHYQPPA
+228 PH
-239 PQPAH
+239 
-244 YGSLGPGQPY
+244 GP
-254 APAPARPPGA
+254 
-264 PQYGPPQPRGHDYGY
+264 DYGY
-279 APPPSR
+279 APPAAR
-285 PSEPSYGYAPPQGR
+285 PSEPAYGYAPPQGR
-299 YQEPYYGGYG
+299 YQDPYYGGYG

-315 APYVPQSTW
+315 APYVPQSSW
-324 KVEPAYPTSNTVGQ
+324 KAEPAYAASNTVGQ
-338 APPGL
+338 APSGL
-343 YQPSGTKKT
+343 YQPPGTKKT

-360 PQPPTMQQKVTGQDQ
+360 PQPPALQQK
-375 GQASI
+375 
-380 MFDALLTQQCLSW
+380 
-393 LFLAASPAWSLSD
+393 
-406 YNIFK
+406 
-411 QGTILLLFLHLIS
+411 
-424 NPVEFIKTDQV
+424 
-435 KAMAR
+435 
-440 FYLFGP
+440 
-446 EKSYEKLVFASGYP
+446 SGYP

-547 YCEPCYIMCDVVIL
+547 YCEPCYI
-561 KSMKVNDLLNTLE
+561 NTLE